1 MNESWFLAFVI
12 TPAAVLALGCIAVL
26 LLERGARRDRHTPAE

>member
-12 TPAAVLALGCIAVL
+12 MPAAVLALGCIAVL
-26 LLERGARRDRHTPAE
+26 LNECGARHDRHTTE